1 MLYDVEVAFFYAN
14 QTLLELLFKNKNVLS
29 QLRYD
34 YEFFKHFRTIKMY
47 FLMEQSDFLTQFFDV
62 ALVDMIQPVEKVPK
76 EKLQVLLD
84 LVLRSHCG
92 AGSESII
99 ESIKVGLD
107 STSLFEKLLKINSVA
122 GVDIK
127 RYMSEIRS
135 GNIAIEPL
143 LSRNPTKS
151 LTETDSMPMSGI
163 FW

>member
-1 MLYDVEVAFFYAN
+1 
-14 QTLLELLFKNKNVLS
+14 
-29 QLRYD
+29 
-34 YEFFKHFRTIKMY
+34 MY
-47 FLMEQSDFLTQFFDV
+47 FLMEQSDFLTQYFDV

-84 LVLRSHCG
+84 LVLRSHNG

-143 LSRNPTKS
+143 LSRNSAKS
-151 LTETDSMPMSGI
+151 VAEMGSMPMSGT
-163 FW
+163 FL